1 MRPLLFLFFVCTIS
15 VNNAQV
21 MINEYSCS
29 NMTGITDASGN
40 NSDWAEFYNAGTTA
54 FDLGGYFLS
63 DKESNL
69 SKWEIPIGPSIPAG
83 GYIRVFFNGE
93 GTFASGDINAG
104 FKLTQTKNE
113 YIILTSPG
121 GSVIDSLRM
130 VKMTQ
135 KDHSLARMTDGASI
149 WGIDQSPTPGASN
162 ATVDNYYTA
171 KPILSLSPGFYTGS
185 QTVTA
190 TTADATASLYY
201 TTDGSVPTTGSTP
214 VTGPINISSTTVL
227 RVRAFSSDAST
238 PASFIETNTY
248 FIDITHSVPVLSVC
262 GDQIMDFLNDVAP
275 GSFSSNFDGAFEY
288 FEADGSFI
296 DEGEGYYN
304 KHGNDSWAYDQRGF
318 DLIVRDEYG
327 YNHSVNHEIFQEKD
341 RDEYQRLIVKAAAN
355 DNYSFEDGAHIRDA
369 YIHTLSQLADLRVD
383 ERTAKMGVVYVDGEY
398 WGVYD
403 FREKVDD
410 ADFTEHYYDQP
421 GEEIDFIKTWG
432 GTWAEYGDM
441 TDWNDLYTYITT
453 NDMSV
458 TANYE
463 YVKSQYNVGSLI
475 DYVVLNSF
483 IVSSDWLNWNTAWW
497 RGKNPDG
504 DKKKWRYVL
513 WDLDATFGHY
523 INYTGVPSTAPDAD
537 PCNPETLSG
546 SSDPEGHITILNK
559 LMENEEFKQEYITR
573 YADLANGYFSCEQM
587 IHVLDSMV
595 AVIDPEMP
603 AQCAKWGGT
612 YTEWQDNVQS
622 LRDFINDRCAAI
634 SAGMI
639 DCYDLTGPFDLVV
652 NVDPPFSG
660 RVKVNSEWVP
670 YYSWTGVYYG
680 NINTLFKADAYAGYE
695 FAYWESIN
703 HTFNYPDSLNDTL
716 DLMSADSVIAH
727 FIYTPIV
734 DPEGPP
740 LANYDGFHMPT
751 GFSPNN
757 DGKNDVLQFYVGYD
771 VEQFELMIFDRWGN
785 LVFQTQT
792 NGDYW
797 DGYYKGQLLN
807 TGVYTYTLNYTL
819 TDVGTQKKTGNITL
833 IR

>member
-1 MRPLLFLFFVCTIS
+1 MRPLLFLILFFTTS
-15 VNNAQV
+15 VNYCQV

-29 NMTGITDASGN
+29 NMSGITDASGN

-54 FDLGGYFLS
+54 FDLSGYFLS

-69 SKWEIPIGPSIPAG
+69 SKWEIPVGPSIPAG
-83 GYIRVFFNGE
+83 GFIRVFFNGE

-135 KDHSLARMTDGASI
+135 KDHSLARMTDGASV
-149 WGIDQSPTPGASN
+149 WGVDQTPTPGASN
-162 ATVDNYYTA
+162 STVDNYYTA
-171 KPILSLSPGFYTGS
+171 KPTLSLSPGFYAGS

-190 TTADATASLYY
+190 SSSDATASLYY

-227 RVRAFSSDAST
+227 RVRAFSSDPAT
-238 PASFIETNTY
+238 PASFVETNTY
-248 FIDITHSVPVLSVC
+248 FIDVTHNVPVLSVC

-355 DNYSFEDGAHIRDA
+355 DNFSFEDGAHLRDA
-369 YIHTLSQLADLRVD
+369 YIHTLSQLAHLRVD

-421 GEEIDFIKTWG
+421 GDQIDFIKTWG

-523 INYTGVPSTAPDAD
+523 INYTGVPSTEPDAD

-612 YTEWQDNVQS
+612 YTEWQDNVQT

-639 DCYDLTGPFDLVV
+639 DCYDLTGPFDLVI